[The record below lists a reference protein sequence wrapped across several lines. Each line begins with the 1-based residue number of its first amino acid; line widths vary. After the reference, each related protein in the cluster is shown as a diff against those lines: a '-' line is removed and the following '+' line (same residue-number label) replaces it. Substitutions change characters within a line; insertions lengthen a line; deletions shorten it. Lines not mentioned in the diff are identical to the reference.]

1 MSFSII
7 LNRLRVFFTPAWR
20 QLALFALL
28 HVIILTVWL
37 NFSSFQIRIHP
48 DVELYFEY
56 ADLIF
61 TGNIPYQDFSVEYPP
76 LAFLFL
82 AIPRLFSVDLM
93 GYADVFAV
101 LMVAFDIAGL
111 FFLSR
116 ITRITGLPHFKT
128 LLIYTV
134 AFYLLGDI
142 VINRFDVI
150 PAVMS
155 LAAVYFYIAGKNKTA
170 WLALA
175 LGVLAKIYPL
185 VLAPLFAIPYLYRR
199 EYRPLCKG
207 LAVFVLTGTV
217 FSLPFLIASPAGFWD
232 FVSFH
237 SDRGLQLESGYAS
250 LLMLADM
257 LGLTFV
263 EVIRAPA
270 SVDLQAP
277 GSDFLITASSY
288 LAAAILCFC
297 YWLYYKNIVKT
308 GTSSRALIGYGLG
321 ITALLLV
328 STKIFSTQ
336 FVIWLYPLVPLVSGR
351 LRHPA
356 WISFGIIGLLSSYLY
371 PHNYGQLMNLEQ
383 PAVIFLILRNTLVT
397 AVGVALIWQTN
408 HNHAAGTQAEGL

>member
-1 MSFSII
+1 MFFSTT
-7 LNRLRVFFTPAWR
+7 LDRLRAFFIPAWR

-28 HVIILTVWL
+28 PLLILVVWL

-61 TGNIPYQDFSVEYPP
+61 TGNVPYRDFAVEYPP

-82 AIPRLFSVDLM
+82 VIPRFFSGNLM
-93 GYADVFAV
+93 GYADGFAV

-116 ITRITGLPHFKT
+116 IAHSMRLPHFKT

-134 AFYLLGDI
+134 VFYLLGDI

-155 LAAVYFYIAGKNKTA
+155 LAAMYFYTAGKNKTA
-170 WLALA
+170 WFVLA
-175 LGVLAKIYPL
+175 LGVLTKIYPA
-185 VLAPLFAIPYLYRR
+185 VLAPLFALPYVFSR
-199 EYRPLCKG
+199 EYRPLCKS
-207 LAVFVLTGTV
+207 LAVFALTGAV
-217 FSLPFLIASPAGFWD
+217 FSLPFLIASPTGFWD
-232 FVSFH
+232 FISFH

-257 LGLTFV
+257 LEITFV

-277 GSDFLITASSY
+277 ASDFLIAASSY
-288 LAAAILCFC
+288 FAAAVLVFC
-297 YWLYYKNIVKT
+297 YWLYYRKVVKQGVT
-308 GTSSRALIGYGLG
+308 SRAIIAYSLG

-336 FVIWLYPLVPLVSGR
+336 FVIWLYPLVPLAVGR

-356 WISFGIIGLLSSYLY
+356 WVAFGVVGLLSSYLY

-383 PAVIFLILRNTLVT
+383 PAVIFLILRNILVT
-397 AVGVALIWQTN
+397 ALGVAAIWQTN
-408 HNHAAGTQAEGL
+408 RNHPVETRLVQI